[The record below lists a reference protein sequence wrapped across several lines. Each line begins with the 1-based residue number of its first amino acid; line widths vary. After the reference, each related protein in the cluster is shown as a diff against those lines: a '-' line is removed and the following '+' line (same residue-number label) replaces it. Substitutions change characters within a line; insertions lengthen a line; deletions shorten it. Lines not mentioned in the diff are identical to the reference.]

1 LSASWR
7 VSGTYFESC
16 NCDAICP
23 CRSTRGAKG
32 GLSTHGVCD
41 FALSWWIKQGNFG
54 DTTLES
60 LTAVMV
66 GSYIDQPKWTPWQVA
81 LLVDE
86 RASPE
91 AQKAL
96 EEIFLG
102 RAGGTPMANFAEAIG
117 DVRVVRP
124 AAIRLDHRRGHER
137 IEVGPAVSVEAAGA
151 ASDAGDVSCGIPG
164 HDHPGTEVHAS
175 LLAVD
180 MAGFEFRYEGVCGFT
195 TNFDYRSDNRPRT
208 RPKTARLAPSGPL
221 EHQ

>member
-1 LSASWR
+1 MAAALGRRSLRHRRRLDHALAVASEQRHLGLSASWR

-117 DVRVVRP
+117 DR
-124 AAIRLDHRRGHER
+124 
-137 IEVGPAVSVEAAGA
+137 
-151 ASDAGDVSCGIPG
+151 
-164 HDHPGTEVHAS
+164 
-175 LLAVD
+175 
-180 MAGFEFRYEGVCGFT
+180 
-195 TNFDYRSDNRPRT
+195 
-208 RPKTARLAPSGPL
+208 K
-221 EHQ
+221 